1 MQDAA
6 PETVVT
12 IDESNAARYL
22 IEESMQRPVVIDFW
36 AEWCGPCKTLMPLLE
51 RLAAEYAGAF
61 LLAKVNA
68 DEQQMIA
75 QQFGVRS
82 LPTVMIMQN
91 GQPVDGFV
99 GAQPES
105 AIREMLDKYAPSPF
119 DAALAEAQQK
129 LADGDTAGALA
140 LLRGIYEDSGRR
152 HEIGMMLAQVLIEAQ
167 RFDEAGALLDGVRMA
182 DQDALYEQARAQLD
196 LAREAARSPEL
207 VALEQ
212 QLGED
217 PDNLDLREQLAVQY
231 GSAGQHREALESL
244 IGILRQDINHKD
256 GATKKALL
264 DTIAAL
270 GKGDPLAAE
279 YQRKLFSLLY

>member
-1 MQDAA
+1 MQEAA
-6 PETVVT
+6 PETVVN

-36 AEWCGPCKTLMPLLE
+36 ADWCGPCKTLMPLLE
-51 RLAAEYAGAF
+51 KLAAEYAGAF

-99 GAQPES
+99 GAQPET

-140 LLRGIYEDSGRR
+140 LLRSVYEESGRR
-152 HEIGMMLAQVLIEAQ
+152 HEIGMMLAQVMIEAQ
-167 RFDEAGALLDGVRMA
+167 RFDEAETLLDGVRMA

-207 VALEQ
+207 VALEE
-212 QLGED
+212 QLEKD

-231 GSAGQHREALESL
+231 SAAGQHREALESL
-244 IGILRQDINHKD
+244 ITILRQDLNHKD

-264 DTIAAL
+264 DTIASL
-270 GKGDPLAAE
+270 GKGDPLAVE

>member
-140 LLRGIYEDSGRR
+140 LLRRVYEDSGRR
-152 HEIGMMLAQVLIEAQ
+152 HEIGMMLAQVMIEAQ
-167 RFDEAGALLDGVRMA
+167 RFDEAGALLDGVHGRSGC
-182 DQDALYEQARAQLD
+182 ALRAGPGT
-196 LAREAARSPEL
+196 A
-207 VALEQ
+207 
-212 QLGED
+212 
-217 PDNLDLREQLAVQY
+217 
-231 GSAGQHREALESL
+231 
-244 IGILRQDINHKD
+244 
-256 GATKKALL
+256 
-264 DTIAAL
+264 
-270 GKGDPLAAE
+270 
-279 YQRKLFSLLY
+279 